1 MTMYRIVVCLVLAC
15 AGLSAAEPEPLT
27 KYFVAFLYKGPKF
40 AASSADSPERK
51 RNHEEHVAYIDRMQA
66 TGKMIL
72 FGPIADAGDLR
83 GMYVYK
89 AASLEEAREWANE
102 EPSVKIGMIEMRVY
116 AWFGPSHLGASG
128 SPKSAQ

>member
-1 MTMYRIVVCLVLAC
+1 MRPSDKTSLYAGLGVAFRGGAAQPEIGAGPTVGGRLFYVEQGAPFPGVYTMTMYRIVVCLVLAC

-66 TGKMIL
+66 AGKMIL
-72 FGPIADAGDLR
+72 FGPIADAGD
-83 GMYVYK
+83 
-89 AASLEEAREWANE
+89 
-102 EPSVKIGMIEMRVY
+102 
-116 AWFGPSHLGASG
+116 
-128 SPKSAQ
+128 